1 MESIADNIAFRNL
14 DFSWKKKKQR
24 MLFTTINFNW
34 MTSDNSFAV
43 LFAAVTLRY
52 HVDMMATPLFYSL
65 LLITRQSHTMN

>member
-43 LFAAVTLRY
+43 LF
-52 HVDMMATPLFYSL
+52 DPLTFRDRNSYVLKLPVNYTS
-65 LLITRQSHTMN
+65 ISHYEEEE